1 MQAIDQGMVDLAAEE
16 EREGALFAAGL
27 CRGAR
32 TGLQAILEC
41 RVPMAAISRLG
52 PPSHRRDHKIGEEET
67 EGVSEE
73 ASGIPAEITPRG
85 AAG

>member
-1 MQAIDQGMVDLAAEE
+1 MAAEE
-16 EREGALFAAGL
+16 GGEAALFAAGL
-27 CRGAR
+27 YHGTRP
-32 TGLQAILEC
+32 GLSAISEC

-52 PPSHRRDHKIGEEET
+52 PPSRRRDYKIGEEET

-73 ASGIPAEITPRG
+73 VPGIPAATTPRG